1 MASPLPKQLGQ
12 FLQEQQEPFTLQLY
26 LHERGHV
33 TCNSSNSEQN
43 FPAASANSCKFLK
56 GTNLLPRCL
65 HLVKAVLGK
74 LSLDPKIKKIQDST
88 ESDGNFSSATSA
100 DSDAEDAGPTRI
112 SSTLH
117 GKQVVADRK
126 MRAKCGEDSNKQL
139 SPVSVLEETETESS
153 EDDDYDECFV
163 GMSDGTNLLPPV
175 VYSKN
180 KIARQQSGRTLDSD
194 KLWKLICES
203 LVMWSQ
209 DSVDETNIN
218 HLVLSDFMAS
228 GKEWR
233 GVGEVQGKEI
243 GVRICGVILEDI
255 CCEIVRDLISF
266 GA

>member
-43 FPAASANSCKFLK
+43 FPAASANPCKFLK

-88 ESDGNFSSATSA
+88 ESDNFSSATSA

-126 MRAKCGEDSNKQL
+126 MRAKCGEDSSKQL

-153 EDDDYDECFV
+153 EDDDETECFV

-180 KIARQQSGRTLDSD
+180 KIGRQQSGRALDSD

>member
-1 MASPLPKQLGQ
+1 MAPPLPKQLGQ

-26 LHERGHV
+26 LLERGHV
-33 TCNSSNSEQN
+33 TCNSPNS
-43 FPAASANSCKFLK
+43 PNSCKFLK

-74 LSLDPKIKKIQDST
+74 LSLIDATPKIKKTQDST
-88 ESDGNFSSATSA
+88 ESDCNSSSAT
-100 DSDAEDAGPTRI
+100 SDAEDAGHQTRI

-126 MRAKCGEDSNKQL
+126 VRANCGEDSKQL
-139 SPVSVLEETETESS
+139 SPVSVLEETESS
-153 EDDDYDECFV
+153 EDDDDDDDDYDECFV

-175 VYSKN
+175 YSKN
-180 KIARQQSGRTLDSD
+180 MVARQQSGRTLDSD

-203 LVMWSQ
+203 IVMWSQ

-243 GVRICGVILEDI
+243 GVGICGILLEDI

>member
-1 MASPLPKQLGQ
+1 MASPLPKQLGE

-43 FPAASANSCKFLK
+43 FPAASANPCKFLM

-88 ESDGNFSSATSA
+88 ESDNFSSATSA

-126 MRAKCGEDSNKQL
+126 MRAKCGEDK
-139 SPVSVLEETETESS
+139 
-153 EDDDYDECFV
+153 CFV

-180 KIARQQSGRTLDSD
+180 KIGRQQSGRALDSD

-203 LVMWSQ
+203 IVMWSQ

-255 CCEIVRDLISF
+255 CCEIVRDFISF